1 MKNNENNQEKLSLL
15 NQKYL
20 KELETNNNLFNQKI
34 KNLNNSLLG
43 SDKKN
48 KSNIYSKY
56 NSNSSHKKYDFNNS
70 QRYENN
76 NIKHKYNLNERD
88 LNSIDVIHDIKNFTF
103 KKKRS
108 EKEMRDNNMIEINKE
123 LKKKIKELRN
133 ENEHKDYV
141 INDLKEKIRQNNQD
155 KKINLNYFDYN
166 RLILDNEDKDNIIKK
181 LENVIKNLKEKN
193 ENLNIDNSK
202 LKNDNINLK
211 NKINDMTSE
220 TDYKINYLNAIKKI
234 NEIELEN
241 NKLNK
246 ELYNLSN
253 EYNIIKA
260 EKEKLNLLIEEQNNI
275 IFNYQKQLNTSIIN
289 NNQICTDFND
299 DNTEIENDYKYK
311 SKYYNNLKRKE
322 NNYND
327 LNTSNDMNNIYI
339 KYNSD
344 KYDYSTLDENNN
356 DKNNYNLLDKKKKIE
371 LNSLKNYLNSLL
383 KERCKL
389 ENQITESMESPRTF
403 SDIKLKSNITDKIA
417 LNDKEIIDTKNK
429 LKKLRG
435 Y

>member
-1 MKNNENNQEKLSLL
+1 
-15 NQKYL
+15 
-20 KELETNNNLFNQKI
+20 
-34 KNLNNSLLG
+34 
-43 SDKKN
+43 
-48 KSNIYSKY
+48 
-56 NSNSSHKKYDFNNS
+56 
-70 QRYENN
+70 
-76 NIKHKYNLNERD
+76 
-88 LNSIDVIHDIKNFTF
+88 
-103 KKKRS
+103 
-108 EKEMRDNNMIEINKE
+108 
-123 LKKKIKELRN
+123 
-133 ENEHKDYV
+133 
-141 INDLKEKIRQNNQD
+141 
-155 KKINLNYFDYN
+155 LNYFDYN

-181 LENVIKNLKEKN
+181 LENVIKHLKEKN

-299 DNTEIENDYKYK
+299 DNIEIENDYKYK

-327 LNTSNDMNNIYI
+327 MNTSNDMNNISK

-389 ENQITESMESPRTF
+389 ENQLTESMESPRTF

>member
-1 MKNNENNQEKLSLL
+1 
-15 NQKYL
+15 
-20 KELETNNNLFNQKI
+20 
-34 KNLNNSLLG
+34 
-43 SDKKN
+43 
-48 KSNIYSKY
+48 
-56 NSNSSHKKYDFNNS
+56 
-70 QRYENN
+70 
-76 NIKHKYNLNERD
+76 
-88 LNSIDVIHDIKNFTF
+88 
-103 KKKRS
+103 
-108 EKEMRDNNMIEINKE
+108 
-123 LKKKIKELRN
+123 
-133 ENEHKDYV
+133 
-141 INDLKEKIRQNNQD
+141 
-155 KKINLNYFDYN
+155 
-166 RLILDNEDKDNIIKK
+166 
-181 LENVIKNLKEKN
+181 
-193 ENLNIDNSK
+193 
-202 LKNDNINLK
+202 
-211 NKINDMTSE
+211 MTSE

-327 LNTSNDMNNIYI
+327 MNTSNDMNNISK

-356 DKNNYNLLDKKKKIE
+356 DKNNYNSLDKKKKIE

-389 ENQITESMESPRTF
+389 ENQLTESMESPRTF
-403 SDIKLKSNITDKIA
+403 SDIKLTFGNLGFTDSSCC
-417 LNDKEIIDTKNK
+417 
-429 LKKLRG
+429 
-435 Y
+435 